1 RDCCGAS
8 WARASPRDWRR
19 VWGIATEGEQTI
31 VVSRL
36 VWCVSYR
43 EQLLTR
49 FPTLYTGV
57 VSPKYFEKATA
68 VVVAPEP

>member
-1 RDCCGAS
+1 
-8 WARASPRDWRR
+8 
-19 VWGIATEGEQTI
+19 

-49 FPTLYTGV
+49 VPTLYTGV